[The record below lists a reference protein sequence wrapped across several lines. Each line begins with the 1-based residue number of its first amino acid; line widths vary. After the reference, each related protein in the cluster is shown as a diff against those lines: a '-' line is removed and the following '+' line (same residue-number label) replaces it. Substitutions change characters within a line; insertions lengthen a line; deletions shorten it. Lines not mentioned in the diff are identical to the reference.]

1 MKTIQVAG
9 PLAKRVNVAE
19 FGIVTKQEFMERAK
33 AAGWSVEYTHTNGY
47 KNGEFNRTKYNRMAG
62 DEQVEYEKRM
72 NKVKTVYSIRIPG
85 SRSFYD
91 ISKSE
96 YEYFNLLT
104 N

>member
-1 MKTIQVAG
+1 MKKIQTGG
-9 PLAKRVNVAE
+9 PLAKLVNIAE
-19 FGIVTKQEFMERAK
+19 FGVITKREFMEHAK
-33 AAGWSVEYTHTNGY
+33 AAGWTVEFIHTNGY
-47 KNGEFNRTKYNRMAG
+47 KNGEFNRTRYNRMAG

-85 SRSFYD
+85 SSSFYD